1 MMLPSWLSALV
12 LLTAVHAAPW
22 AAGRL
27 LGARF
32 SAPIDAGLA
41 WFDGRR
47 LLGENKTW
55 RGLLA
60 GMTISAVAAPLLGYS
75 IRLGLAFAA
84 LALTG
89 DAASSFI
96 KRRCDLPPGTEVLAL
111 DQLPEA
117 LIPLLWLYG
126 PLGIGV
132 TRACL
137 VAGVFLLLDLAVMPL
152 RHPTSSA
159 HASPRR

>member
-1 MMLPSWLSALV
+1 MMLPSWLKALV

-32 SAPIDAGLA
+32 STPMDAGLT

-60 GMTISAVAAPLLGYS
+60 GTTISALAAPLLGYPA
-75 IRLGLAFAA
+75 RLGLTFAA
-84 LALTG
+84 LALSG

-96 KRRCDLPPGTEVLAL
+96 KRRCSLPPGTDVPAL

-117 LIPLLWLYG
+117 LLPLLCLSG

-132 TRACL
+132 TSACL
-137 VAGVFLLLDLAVMPL
+137 VAGVFLLLDLALMPL
-152 RHPTSSA
+152 RHPASSA
-159 HASPRR
+159 HASHRR